1 MQYLIKEFYFD
12 DALDA
17 FAEYAKMERDG
28 GAISAKRGKAV
39 QKVLLC
45 LNAQEE
51 RIVRTVYMSPF
62 GHLPHKKRGAVT
74 ARCAYEMHLS
84 PSQVWRTLDKARRLW
99 AENAGLLKKPRKKS
113 AQKKRCE

>member
-1 MQYLIKEFYFD
+1 MRLIKEFYFD

-17 FAEYAKMERDG
+17 FAEYAAAEREG
-28 GAISAKRGKAV
+28 GVITAKRGKAV
-39 QKVLLC
+39 KKALLC

-51 RIVRTVYMSPF
+51 RIVRTVYMSPL

-74 ARCAYEMHLS
+74 TRCAYEMHLS

-99 AENAGLLKKPRKKS
+99 AENAGLLKKSRKKPR
-113 AQKKRCE
+113 AKKRCE

>member
-1 MQYLIKEFYFD
+1 MRLIKEFYFD

-17 FAEYAKMERDG
+17 FAEYAAAERDG
-28 GAISAKRGKAV
+28 GVLPKKRGRAV
-39 QKVLLC
+39 HDVLMC

-51 RIVRTVYMSPF
+51 QIVRTVYMSPL

-74 ARCAYEMHLS
+74 TRCAYEMHLS

-99 AENAGLLKKPRKKS
+99 AENAGLLKKSRKKS
-113 AQKKRCE
+113 RTKKRCE